1 MIAQILVVDDDP
13 VQRRLLKSA
22 LERHDHVVHLAENGL
37 VALDV
42 IRHGGEPI
50 DVVVL
55 DLMMPEMDGLGFLLA
70 AREAGIE
77 TPVIVQTGQ
86 GGIETVVQAIDRK
99 SVVEGKRVSV
109 RVATSGRRIIKKK
122 KRMNITH
129 S

>member
-77 TPVIVQTGQ
+77 TPVIVQTGRS
-86 GGIETVVQAIDRK
+86 E
-99 SVVEGKRVSV
+99 EH
-109 RVATSGRRIIKKK
+109 TSELQSIMRISSAVFCSKKK
-122 KRMNITH
+122 NTQYQRKE
-129 S
+129 